1 MALFLRSG
9 TDFKEGQWLEASLH
23 VAALAGAQSVIAL
36 LLDRGIDLEVQMF
49 GKGTPLDVAA
59 SSGKVGAVCQ
69 LLRRGAVARLDGD
82 DKGPLIL
89 ELFMHAREDH
99 LAEHFDDILK
109 LLLQAGI
116 SLHVGNEHGNLVHHV
131 LVKTPQL
138 IDKLWEFKTPQ
149 PVDELKAPHVK
160 DDFVNSYGDTPLW
173 LALRLR
179 YLDRILDLLC
189 VEQNLY
195 RKNSSGRALM
205 GHMERLWGHT
215 SLYYLPF
222 LHRRGPMRRNPPIV
236 HDTASLG
243 LDAAWVINS
252 LALLTDGGHAR
263 QHNRVTKET
272 VSSLI
277 SRGANVNQRD
287 RNRVTPLLDAMV
299 TMDEEIVTL
308 LLENGADP
316 NVKDCAGDTALHIF
330 AARWPANP
338 TVLRLLL
345 DKGARLDLYNKK
357 GFPPYRRS
365 RWDELEDPQTRSI
378 LEEATQGL
386 NIADQVITIRSSR
399 RQPQRLA
406 SHRTIRISY
415 KADGYD
421 GDRTLEESGS
431 VM

>member
-1 MALFLRSG
+1 MAADQDRADIMALFLRSG

-205 GHMERLWGHT
+205 GHMERFWGHT

-330 AARWPANP
+330 ASRWPANP
-338 TVLRLLL
+338 TV
-345 DKGARLDLYNKK
+345 A
-357 GFPPYRRS
+357 
-365 RWDELEDPQTRSI
+365 
-378 LEEATQGL
+378 AT
-386 NIADQVITIRSSR
+386 A
-399 RQPQRLA
+399 A
-406 SHRTIRISY
+406 
-415 KADGYD
+415 
-421 GDRTLEESGS
+421 
-431 VM
+431 